1 MSKYEIAF
9 DQRFLKR
16 VKKIYK
22 KDKFLYDRY
31 LKFLGKIAKDPFAD
45 NLVTHKVNSKNHDLV
60 YSSRVTGDIRVLWLL
75 EEGRVILLLDIGGH
89 EGSNKVYK

>member
-9 DQRFLKR
+9 DKSFLKR
-16 VKKIYK
+16 IKKVYK
-22 KDKFLYDRY
+22 KDKFLYARY
-31 LKFLGKIAKDPFAD
+31 LKFLEKMAKDPFAE
-45 NLVTHKVNSKNHDLV
+45 NLLTHKVNSKNHNLV
-60 YSSRVTGDIRVLWLL
+60 YSSRVTGNIRVLWLL